1 MTSPG
6 HLEWK
11 GKRVSRL
18 VLGTAQLGMPY
29 GIANTTGQ
37 PSEQGSRKIIEEAW
51 RLGVETFDTAQA
63 YGSSE
68 TVLGSALSALG
79 VSQGASVVTK
89 LSPDLNHLDA
99 GEIRHAADE
108 SCRRLRTDRLW
119 CLMLHREERLGDWSR
134 GLGRALRDLR
144 TSGQVEHLG
153 ASVYSVRAA
162 NAALENPDI
171 DMIQVPCNAWD
182 TRMRV
187 ARIPE
192 LAEQKGKLC
201 FVRSIY
207 LQGLLALCPGAVREI
222 MPFAGGAASRWWDC
236 AKAKRSTAAT
246 LALRYALSLDVPL
259 VIGVDTIAQL
269 KDNVERM
276 AEAPMDSAEIEEM
289 SALLGPVDQ
298 CVLDPCSWLNRAAGA
313 PGGKQP

>member
-1 MTSPG
+1 MTLPD

-37 PSEQGSRKIIEEAW
+37 PSEQASREIIKGAW
-51 RLGVETFDTAQA
+51 QLGVETFDTAQA
-63 YGSSE
+63 YGSGE
-68 TVLGSALSALG
+68 TVLGSALDVLG

-89 LSPDLNHLDA
+89 LSPDLSHLDA
-99 GEIRHAADE
+99 DEIRHAADE

-119 CLMLHREERLGDWSR
+119 CLMLHREEMLGVWSR

-153 ASVYSVRAA
+153 ASVYSVPAA

-182 TRMRV
+182 TRMWV
-187 ARIPE
+187 AGVFE
-192 LAEQKGKLC
+192 LAKQKGKLC
-201 FVRSIY
+201 LVRSVY
-207 LQGLLALCPGAVREI
+207 LQGLLTMSPRAVAEHLPLARRAAQKWHEVVDRLGLTVKQAAVR
-222 MPFAGGAASRWWDC
+222 F
-236 AKAKRSTAAT
+236 
-246 LALRYALSLDVPL
+246 ALSLGTPL
-259 VIGVDTIAQL
+259 VIGAETPEQIEETAALAVLDGLDLDTIA
-269 KDNVERM
+269 RIR
-276 AEAPMDSAEIEEM
+276 EAM
-289 SALLGPVDQ
+289 GPVLGGR
-298 CVLDPCSWLNRAAGA
+298 VLCPSTW
-313 PGGKQP
+313 